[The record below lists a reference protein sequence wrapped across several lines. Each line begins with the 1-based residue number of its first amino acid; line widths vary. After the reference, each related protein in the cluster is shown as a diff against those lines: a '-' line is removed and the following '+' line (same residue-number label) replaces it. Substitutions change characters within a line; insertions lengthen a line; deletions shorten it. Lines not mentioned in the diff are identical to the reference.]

1 MVAAS
6 AIAPLTDLL
15 SQLHKILYSMQPK
28 LGGTPNP
35 LIEIH
40 K

>member
-1 MVAAS
+1 MVAVS
-6 AIAPLTDLL
+6 AIAPLTDLV

-35 LIEIH
+35 LIEIQ